1 MSNEGV
7 SRRDMLGLAAASI
20 AAEAPLM
27 ASTGAGVAAV
37 AGASATAAAAK
48 PAPTAAAA
56 PVPVD
61 RGFIRLQEGL
71 VHYRFAGREHLGRR
85 GAPLPVYF
93 AHAGPG
99 SGRVYEPYLQAFGAS
114 RFAFAPDMLGNGDS
128 APPAGEV
135 LEIGYYVDCALRLAD
150 QLGLERFDFCGS
162 HTGAQIG
169 CQLAVEHPGRIRRL
183 VLDGIPLF
191 PADLKQRMLENYAPK
206 IEPDDYGTHLVW
218 AWNFVRDQQLY
229 FPWFER
235 TGARRLSNPVPPAAQ
250 LQASVADVVKALRTY
265 HIAYRAAFRQDL
277 HALLP
282 KVRCPVFLTTSQ
294 RDPLTA
300 WFDDAL
306 RLAPAGSPH
315 AIFTPATTMAERL
328 AAIAGFLDA

>member
-1 MSNEGV
+1 MVSNEGV
-7 SRRDMLGLAAASI
+7 SRREVLGLAAASI
-20 AAEAPLM
+20 AAEPLT
-27 ASTGAGVAAV
+27 AGGAGTTVPV
-37 AGASATAAAAK
+37 AGASAVATAGKSTSRAD
-48 PAPTAAAA
+48 AA
-56 PVPVD
+56 PVLVD

-71 VHYRFAGREHLGRR
+71 VHYRFAGRDRLGPRN
-85 GAPLPVYF
+85 APLPLYF

-99 SGRVYEPYLQAFGAS
+99 SGRVYEPWLQAFGAS

-128 APPAGEV
+128 APPAGED

-150 QLGLERFDFCGS
+150 SLGIERFDFYGS

-169 CQLAVEHPGRIRRL
+169 CQLAVEHPTRIRRL
-183 VLDGIPLF
+183 VLDGVPLF

-206 IEPDDYGTHLVW
+206 VVPDDYGAHLVW

-235 TGARRLSNPVPPAAQ
+235 TSERRLANPVSPAAQ
-250 LQASVADVVKALRTY
+250 LHASVTDVVKALRTY
-265 HIAYRAAFRQDL
+265 HIAYRAAFRQDM

-282 KVRCPVFLTTSQ
+282 KLACPVFLTTSQ

-300 WFDDAL
+300 WFDDAV

-315 AIFTPATTMAERL
+315 AVFTAATTMAERIG
-328 AAIAGFLDA
+328 AIAGFLDA